1 MQIESAFP
9 TIGRP
14 IMSLNGDEDAVV
26 GALKQSLVSY
36 RSVSLCLFLSPLV
49 IMLETF
55 DYADMVVVLK

>member
-1 MQIESAFP
+1 MQYFLYISFMQIESAYP

-36 RSVSLCLFLSPLV
+36 TSVSLCL
-49 IMLETF
+49 ETF
-55 DYADMVVVLK
+55 DYVDMVVILK